1 VTLRHLARTLL
12 AASLVLGA
20 GFARAASVHA
30 SLPVPSATTTVTARD
45 GREAYVVVFRDA
57 PAIAPRPG
65 EGRAGTPPSVDLD
78 AKIEAIRGRQ
88 EAFAA
93 DMRGRIGGFETGARY
108 ARVLNGMAVLVP
120 SGALAQLKS
129 DPRVRA
135 VYPVRKYS
143 LLLDSSNPLMGA
155 PAFWTALGGD
165 DEAGRGIR
173 IADLDT
179 GVDFSNPMFSDP
191 SLPMP
196 AGFPKEND
204 GNDFANSKVIVAKY
218 FQGIADSSDPALS
231 IAQRTAQDL
240 SGHGSHTASVAAGA
254 KVTLAGD
261 GRRPVT
267 IEGVAPKAYIGDYKV
282 FSPGAYSD
290 NIIAAIEAATA
301 DGMNVLNMSFG
312 LADSNGNEPFLYSA
326 AAENEAI
333 QNAIAAGV
341 TVTVAAGNAGED
353 VNGNPNP
360 DSISSTA
367 NVPEVIAVGASTNG
381 HSGLDSA
388 SIGRVA
394 MTTGHSA
401 PPANVQNI
409 LGAQGQHTDA
419 NGDAIPPAFPT
430 SPFSAP
436 FADWDALDA
445 SGDGTACVA
454 LGGTGL
460 PLSGQVVL
468 VQRGTCTFQVK
479 VQNAESAGARG
490 VVIYNKADGSDG
502 GDQVIVPSTGPTSI
516 PAIFIGRTDGLN
528 LKAYLDANGGN
539 PPSATG
545 SFGPGP
551 AGGPP
556 AVFPTPTGELAGFSS
571 IGPTIDL
578 QIKPD
583 LTTIGTGSYAAVQD
597 DSALGDGRFGDD
609 EQDPSPFY
617 DPSGFAFG
625 QGTSFSAPRAAGS
638 AALVKQKNPDWTPA
652 EIKAALMET
661 ASRPGAAGDAIA
673 IANLSVQQRGSG
685 DIDLAAASR
694 VASIVLPASYSYRRV
709 AFNAVPDAHA
719 LDRTFTI
726 ENKTGSPV
734 TYTLSAAATA
744 ALSDPAIVPAVSPST
759 LTVAAHG
766 SGTFTLSLVLHSGLR
781 TGQNDSEG
789 EILVSDGATSIP
801 GSLRIPY
808 WARVAFPA
816 GTAPAL
822 ESSTAT
828 YTAASNQLEIDLVAH
843 DPDADLVSF
852 SLDFYDAAGD
862 LLGTFSDTFADI
874 GVDVSS
880 PDLSLALQLTSFAGD
895 CPGCAS
901 VGVTLTDAA
910 GNVSNTIV
918 SRFGQGVTNEGIPAA
933 AEGTYSRSI
942 PLVAH
947 IQGLQFP
954 FRSDVRLVNPDAA
967 HILSID
973 AFYVPEGQ
981 PGTGATTLHVT
992 HFLLPRQS
1000 FALDDLVQQDFG
1012 LANDAGS
1019 LVLVSG
1025 DGHPFLASSRAYTA
1039 NDQGGT
1045 YGTFAGSFPSTGGI
1059 GASDAP
1065 AIADGIPTGAG
1076 YHTNVGVTEVSGTK
1090 TTVRVDGFAT
1100 DGTPVG
1106 SYTDSVE
1113 PYANAQREP
1122 GHGFSAPAARVD
1134 FTVLSGGRVVP
1145 YTATVDEHSG
1155 DTLLSVAPAAPEAS
1169 DDVIVAGAGRIH
1181 GAQGTFFTSDLA
1193 VSNGSGAARTLTFTL
1208 IPGAGVSP
1216 VPAPPAPVT
1225 IGPGQT
1231 LLFPDVLRTLFGFQ
1245 GEGVAGIRIHPD
1257 SPTRLA
1263 ASVLT
1268 STPNAGGGG
1277 SYGFFV
1283 NGTTGKT
1290 AIAAGGRAVSI
1301 QLEHDARFRTNFGFT
1316 EIGGAPVT
1324 VRATFFD
1331 GNGIPLGTK
1340 SYSAGANT
1348 FVMTGAAELL
1358 GATAVPNG
1366 YIEFTVVSG
1375 AGRVIPFANVVDDS
1389 TGDSIFVPAE

>member
-1 VTLRHLARTLL
+1 MTFRPLLRTLL
-12 AASLVLGA
+12 FLPVALGA
-20 GFARAASVHA
+20 GAARAAVVSA
-30 SLPVPSATTTVTARD
+30 ALPVASMKTALAPD
-45 GREAYVVVFRDA
+45 GREAYIVVFRDSA
-57 PAIAPRPG
+57 AIAPRSR
-65 EGRAGTPPSVDLD
+65 EGGAAASPSVDLT
-78 AKIEAIRGRQ
+78 AKIEAIRSRQ
-88 EAFAA
+88 ETFAA
-93 DMRGRIGGFETGARY
+93 DMRARIGGFEAGARY
-108 ARVLNGMAVLVP
+108 VRVLNGMAVLVP
-120 SGALAQLKS
+120 SGALAQLRS

-135 VYPVRKYS
+135 VYPVRKYV
-143 LLLDSSNPLMGA
+143 LNLDASNPLMGA

-165 DEAGRGIR
+165 DEAGREIR

-179 GVDFSNPMFSDP
+179 GVDFSNPMFSDS

-196 AGFPKEND
+196 PGFPKEND

-218 FQGIADSSDPALS
+218 FQGIVDSSDPGLS

-254 KVTLAGD
+254 KVTLSGD

-290 NIIAAIEAATA
+290 NIIAAIEDATA

-312 LADSNGNEPFLYSA
+312 LSAGFNEPFLYSA

-341 TVTVAAGNAGED
+341 TITVAAGNNGVD
-353 VNGNPNP
+353 DSGNPVA

-367 NVPEVIAVGASTNG
+367 DVPEVIAVGASTNS
-381 HSGLDSA
+381 HSGLDS
-388 SIGRVA
+388 SQLGRVA
-394 MTTGHSA
+394 MTSGHTA

-409 LGAQGQHTDA
+409 VGAQSVHTDA
-419 NGDAIPPAFPT
+419 NGNTIPPAFPT
-430 SPFSAP
+430 SSFSAP
-436 FADWDALDA
+436 FADWDALDGSA
-445 SGDGTACVA
+445 DGTACTA

-468 VQRGTCTFQVK
+468 VQRGTCTFEAK
-479 VQNAESAGARG
+479 VQNAETAGARG

-502 GDQVIVPSTGPTSI
+502 GDQILVAAIGATSI
-516 PAIFIGRTDGLN
+516 PAIFIGRTDGLD
-528 LKAYLDANGGN
+528 LKTYLDANGGTA
-539 PPSATG
+539 PSATG
-545 SFGPGP
+545 SFGPAPPGT
-551 AGGPP
+551 PP
-556 AVFPTPTGELAGFSS
+556 AVFPTPSGELADFSS

-583 LTTIGTGSYAAVQD
+583 LTSIGTGSYAAVQD

-609 EQDPSPFY
+609 EADTSPFY

-638 AALVKQKNPDWTPA
+638 AALVEQKHPDWSPA

-661 ASRPGAAGDAIA
+661 AARPGVAGDPIA
-673 IANLSVQQRGSG
+673 IGNLSVQQRGSG
-685 DIDLAAASR
+685 DIDLSAAAQ
-694 VASIVLPASYSYRRV
+694 VDSIVLPASYSYRRV

-726 ENKTGSPV
+726 ENKSGAPV
-734 TYTLSAAATA
+734 TYTLSAIPTA

-766 SGTFTLSLVLHSGLR
+766 SGTFTLSLVLHAGLL

-789 EILVSDGATSIP
+789 AILVSDGGATIP
-801 GSLRIPY
+801 GALSIPY
-808 WARVAFPA
+808 WVRLAFPA

-822 ESSTAT
+822 ESATAT
-828 YTAASNQLEIDLVAH
+828 YTAASNQLDVDLVAH
-843 DPDADLVSF
+843 DPDTDLVSF
-852 SLDFYDAAGD
+852 TLDFYDASGA
-862 LLGTFSDTFADI
+862 LVGTFSDTFADAGI
-874 GVDVSS
+874 DVSS
-880 PDLSLALQLTSFAGD
+880 PDLTLDIQLTSFSGG

-901 VGVTLTDAA
+901 VGVTLIDAA
-910 GNVSNTIV
+910 GNTSNTIV
-918 SRFGQGVTNEGIPAA
+918 SRFGGGVTNEAVPASSG
-933 AEGTYSRSI
+933 GTYSRSV

-947 IQGLQFP
+947 IQGQQFP
-954 FRSDVRLVNPDAA
+954 FRSDVRLVNPDTA
-967 HILSID
+967 HILTID
-973 AFYVPEGQ
+973 AFFVPEGQ
-981 PGTGATTLHVT
+981 PGTGTATLHVS
-992 HFLLPRQS
+992 HPLLPRQS
-1000 FALDDLVQQDFG
+1000 FALDDIVQQDF
-1012 LANDAGS
+1012 LLTNDAGS
-1019 LVLVSG
+1019 LVLVSE

-1039 NDQGGT
+1039 NAQGGT
-1045 YGTFAGSFPSTGGI
+1045 YGTFAGSVPSTGGV
-1059 GASDAP
+1059 GSSDAP
-1065 AIADGIPTGAG
+1065 AIANGIPTGVG
-1076 YHTNVGVTEVSGTK
+1076 YHTNVGATEVAGTE
-1090 TTVRVDGFAT
+1090 TTVRVEGFAA
-1100 DGTPVG
+1100 DGTAVG
-1106 SYTDSVE
+1106 SYTDTIP

-1134 FTVLSGGRVVP
+1134 FTVLSGGRVIP
-1145 YTATVDEHSG
+1145 YTATVDENSG

-1193 VSNGSGAARTLTFTL
+1193 VSNGSGVAKTLTFTL
-1208 IPGAGVSP
+1208 IPGAGVIP
-1216 VPAPPAPVT
+1216 VPAPPAPVA

-1231 LLFPDVLRTLFGFQ
+1231 LLFPDVLRTLFGFE

-1268 STPNAGGGG
+1268 STPNAGGAG

-1283 NGTTGKT
+1283 NGTTGT
-1290 AIAAGGRAVSI
+1290 GAIAAGGHAVSI
-1301 QLEHDARFRTNFGFT
+1301 HLEHDARYRTNFGFT
-1316 EIGGAPVT
+1316 EVGGASAT
-1324 VRATFFD
+1324 VQATFFD
-1331 GNGIPLGTK
+1331 ENGIPLGTK
-1340 SYSAGANT
+1340 TYSAGANT
-1348 FVMTGAAELL
+1348 FLMTGAAELL
-1358 GATAVPNG
+1358 GAAAVPNG
-1366 YIEFTVVSG
+1366 YIEFTVLSG
-1375 AGRVIPFANVVDDS
+1375 AGRVIPFATVVDNT